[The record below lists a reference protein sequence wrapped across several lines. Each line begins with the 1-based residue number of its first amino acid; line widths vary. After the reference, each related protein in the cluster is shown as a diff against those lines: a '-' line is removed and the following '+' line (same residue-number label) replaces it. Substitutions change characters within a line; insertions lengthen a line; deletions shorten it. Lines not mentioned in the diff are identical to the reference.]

1 MCDIQNVSY
10 WIQCPVC
17 NAKTRTK
24 IYSDTVMFNF
34 PLFCPKCKQETKIH
48 VIQLKIVRSK

>member
-1 MCDIQNVSY
+1 MCDVPNISY
-10 WIQCPVC
+10 WVQCPIC
-17 NAKTRTK
+17 HAKTRTK